1 MAKEVEII
9 VTAKDQASATFDKIW
24 NSSKSFSD
32 KIKANMNTIKIA
44 SWIAFAWL
52 LALWKQMVTDAM
64 FSIEQETKL
73 TTVLKQ
79 RTNAT
84 EAQIKAIKDMTVAQQ
99 KLWIIEDDTQVAW
112 LQQLW
117 TFVTQTKSLE
127 VLWPAMNNLI
137 AQQKGFNATQGDAIN
152 IWNLMW
158 KVLQWQTSALTRV
171 WISFTEAQEKV
182 LKFWT
187 ESERSA
193 MLAQVITDNVWQ
205 MNEALAWTF
214 QGRMTQLKNTLWDV
228 GETIGGAL
236 IPVLQKVVEAIVPI
250 VEKVA
255 DRINENP
262 KLAWNILLVATA
274 VAGLTLAMTFLA
286 PAIATVL
293 ALMWWPMWFIAL
305 VWLLFIGLN
314 ALEGAIV
321 STDEK
326 VAWYNKQIAD
336 LTAQYKLGTISQE
349 EYKIKL
355 AELQAQIT
363 TAETQSKT
371 LWQTLRDDLDA
382 TLKMMLSPIDSAKEA
397 FRNFWIIVDAIG
409 GAFDRLAEKIWTFF
423 VQKIQSAIKAV
434 KDVYNSVSSMFGVWS
449 SENIVAKWLNAL
461 TWKRAS
467 GWPVSANWTYLVG
480 EKWPELFVPP
490 TWWNIVPN
498 NQLWWQTVNINL
510 WWVVV
515 NDQADE
521 NRLVQK
527 ISDALKR
534 QNQLYSLG
542 IN

>member
-52 LALWKQMVTDAM
+52 VALWKQMVTDAM

-84 EAQIKAIKDMTVAQQ
+84 EGQIKAIKDMTVAQQ
-99 KLWIIEDDTQVAW
+99 KLWIIEDDIQVAW

-117 TFVTQTKSLE
+117 TFVTTTKSLE

-171 WISFTEAQEKV
+171 WITFTDAQEKV
-182 LKFWT
+182 LQFWT

-193 MLAQVITDNVWQ
+193 MLAQVITDNVGE

-236 IPVLQKVVEAIVPI
+236 IPVLQWLVEKIAPVI
-250 VEKVA
+250 EKVA
-255 DRINENP
+255 DRISKNP
-262 KLAWNILLVATA
+262 ELAGKIALVATWIA
-274 VAGLTLAMTFLA
+274 WLITLV
-286 PAIATVL
+286 TVL
-293 ALMWWPMWFIAL
+293 APLISTVVTVVWWLATAIWLVGA
-305 VWLLFIGLN
+305 VWLWPLWLIIIWIWVLIWLLTVFRWSLGETVASLGDVSEASKDANTAMDDLKIAQDNYNNAPLN
-314 ALEGAIV
+314 TEEKQKALDALIAKTNVAINSFKELQRV
-321 STDEK
+321 SLERMKADQAITKAWKSQWEWS
-326 VAWYNKQIAD
+326 VAWMWQFDLWNYTRATTQIQQLQTD
-336 LTAQYKLGTISQE
+336 LSKLP
-349 EYKIKL
+349 KK
-355 AELQAQIT
+355 
-363 TAETQSKT
+363 
-371 LWQTLRDDLDA
+371 
-382 TLKMMLSPIDSAKEA
+382 
-397 FRNFWIIVDAIG
+397 
-409 GAFDRLAEKIWTFF
+409 
-423 VQKIQSAIKAV
+423 
-434 KDVYNSVSSMFGVWS
+434 
-449 SENIVAKWLNAL
+449 AKWWQVFWNKPYIV
-461 TWKRAS
+461 WEQ
-467 GWPVSANWTYLVG
+467 GQ
-480 EKWPELFVPP
+480 ELFVPN
-490 TWWNIVPN
+490 TAWNIVPN

-510 WWVVV
+510 WWVIV

>member
-52 LALWKQMVTDAM
+52 VALWKQMVTDAM

-171 WISFTEAQEKV
+171 WITFTEAQEKV

-187 ESERSA
+187 ETERSA

-255 DRINENP
+255 DWINENP

-286 PAIATVL
+286 PAIATVVGL
-293 ALMWWPMWFIAL
+293 LSWPMWFIAL
-305 VWLLFIGLN
+305 VWLLFVWLN

-371 LWQTLRDDLDA
+371 FWQTLRDDLDA